1 MNIADILGLGP
12 KPPPTIDAAR
22 VRTHLLGHDD
32 DIPSKEKDMSR
43 ATDVADAIAKL
54 GGRATREDLQAATGL
69 EGKQME
75 NGITCARTAG
85 LITRDG
91 KDYVLTNGAPA
102 TPSKKPATA
111 KKKPAAKAK
120 KAAVPKAEK
129 KPRVAAA
136 PARGK
141 SLLTKVA
148 AAMTVQCYAL
158 RDGSALII
166 DGDELITLTPAQY
179 QAVLNTKE

>member
-1 MNIADILGLGP
+1 MNIADILAP

-32 DIPSKEKDMSR
+32 DIPPKEKDMSR

-75 NGITCARTAG
+75 NGLQLARTGG
-85 LITRDG
+85 LIVRDG
-91 KDYVLTNGAPA
+91 KDYVLTKGAPA
-102 TPSKKPATA
+102 TPSKQPATA

-120 KAAVPKAEK
+120 KTAAPNASSALAQIKEAGEK
-129 KPRVAAA
+129 IKKLAFDIRSAAA
-136 PARGK
+136 PEAY
-141 SLLTKVA
+141 L
-148 AAMTVQCYAL
+148 L
-158 RDGSALII
+158 RDGGLLIV
-166 DGDELITLTPAQY
+166 DGSDRIHLTQAQY
-179 QAVLNTKE
+179 VAVLNTQE